1 MFQGSYPLTL
11 DVKGRLTIP
20 VEVRAKL
27 AEMSGRKLT
36 VTRHYAPCLRL
47 YPEPEWERMLARL
60 QDFKAVNEGVR
71 RLVIGSADTVELDD
85 AGRILISPLLRR
97 AARLDR
103 RVVLLGDLT
112 RLELWDEEVYLR
124 YMDEQ
129 AAKGLPETLN
139 DLQGF

>member
-11 DVKGRLTIP
+11 DAKGRLTIP
-20 VEVRAKL
+20 VEVRAQI
-27 AEMSGRKLT
+27 AEISGRKLT

-47 YPEPEWERMLARL
+47 YPQPEWERMLGQL

-71 RLVIGSADTVELDD
+71 RLVIGSADPVELDD
-85 AGRILISPLLRR
+85 AGRITVKPILRR

-112 RLELWDEEVYLR
+112 RLELWDEDTYLR

-129 AAKGLPETLN
+129 AAGGLPESLN